1 MDELKRTCL
10 FDVHEKLN
18 AKMFEFAGWE
28 MPLEYTSAVKEHE
41 HVRKSAGLFDVS
53 HMGEV
58 EVRGDEAQQF
68 IQYLITNDVS
78 NLKADE
84 ILYSPMCYEN
94 GTTVDDLLVYKRG
107 QNDYLLIINAGN
119 IDKDYEWIVENS
131 KKFNVETKNISDKVA
146 QLALQGPLA
155 EEILSKLTNQD
166 LSQIEFYKFK
176 QNVDVCGEPC
186 IVSRT
191 GYTGED
197 GFEIYCDKN
206 VAQKIWN
213 AILEEGKERVV
224 PAGL

>member
-1 MDELKRTCL
+1 MQ
-10 FDVHEKLN
+10 
-18 AKMFEFAGWE
+18 KMFEFAGWE

-107 QNDYLLIINAGN
+107 Q
-119 IDKDYEWIVENS
+119 K
-131 KKFNVETKNISDKVA
+131 
-146 QLALQGPLA
+146 
-155 EEILSKLTNQD
+155 
-166 LSQIEFYKFK
+166 
-176 QNVDVCGEPC
+176 
-186 IVSRT
+186 
-191 GYTGED
+191 
-197 GFEIYCDKN
+197 
-206 VAQKIWN
+206 
-213 AILEEGKERVV
+213 
-224 PAGL
+224 

>member
-10 FDVHEKLN
+10 FDVHQKLN

-58 EVRGDEAQQF
+58 EVKGDKAKDF

-155 EEILSKLTNQD
+155 EEILSKLTNLYQHINI
-166 LSQIEFYKFK
+166 S
-176 QNVDVCGEPC
+176 
-186 IVSRT
+186 
-191 GYTGED
+191 
-197 GFEIYCDKN
+197 
-206 VAQKIWN
+206 KI
-213 AILEEGKERVV
+213 
-224 PAGL
+224 